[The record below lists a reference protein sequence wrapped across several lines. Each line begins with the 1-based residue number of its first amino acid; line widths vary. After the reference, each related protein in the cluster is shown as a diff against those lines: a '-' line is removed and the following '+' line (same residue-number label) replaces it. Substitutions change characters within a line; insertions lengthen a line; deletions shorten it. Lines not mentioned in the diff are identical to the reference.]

1 MKEKTIKELI
11 YKLLEEYKSPSYVS
25 FLLTRAASE
34 IDSMTLD
41 GEEWR
46 PVSGYEGLYSVSNK
60 GRVKSLSRTVS
71 KSTSFRHETADKI
84 MRSSKL
90 RSGYLFVHLTKDGKT
105 KMFPIHRLVAIAFI
119 PNKENL
125 PEVNHKDENK
135 TNNYLENLEWCTKQY
150 NMTYGTRTQRTY
162 KPVLQYDKNMNL
174 VAEYAS
180 VSDAAKAVNAGTTN
194 ISACAKGTKRKR
206 KGRNPCFVRTA
217 KGFIWRYKKV

>member
-1 MKEKTIKELI
+1 MKEKTIKELV

-34 IDSMTLD
+34 IDSMALD

-46 PVSGYEGLYSVSNK
+46 PVPGYEGLYSVSNK

-71 KSTSFRHETADKI
+71 KNTSFRHETADKI

-119 PNKENL
+119 PNKLEL

-135 TNNYLENLEWCTKQY
+135 TNNCVENLEWCTKKY
-150 NMTYGTRTQRTY
+150 NVNYGTRTQRTY
-162 KPVLQYDKNMNL
+162 KPVLQYDKKMNL
-174 VAEYAS
+174 IAEYAS
-180 VSDAAKAVNAGTTN
+180 ISDAAKAINAGTSY
-194 ISACAKGTKRKR
+194 IAGCAKGVVRKR
-206 KGRNPCFVRTA
+206 KGRKPCVIRTV
-217 KGFIWRYKKV
+217 KGFIWRYKET